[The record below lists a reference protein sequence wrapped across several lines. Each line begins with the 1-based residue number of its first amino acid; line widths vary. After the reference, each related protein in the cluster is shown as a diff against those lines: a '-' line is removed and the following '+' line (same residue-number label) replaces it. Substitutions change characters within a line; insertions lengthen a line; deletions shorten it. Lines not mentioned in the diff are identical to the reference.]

1 MKTIKIVRAI
11 AGFVTFA
18 GFIYALCTAG
28 VSSYNPLIDSYQ
40 VTKQFIIAVILIV
53 SGFCIFNWA
62 DNLIFKDRIRRYYRR
77 YLRRKAH
84 EKEGY

>member
-1 MKTIKIVRAI
+1 MKTIRIVRAI
-11 AGFVTFA
+11 AGFITFA
-18 GFIYALCTAG
+18 GSIYALCAAG
-28 VSSYNPLIDSYQ
+28 ISSYSSLVDSCQ
-40 VTKQFIIAVILIV
+40 ITKQLIVAVILIV